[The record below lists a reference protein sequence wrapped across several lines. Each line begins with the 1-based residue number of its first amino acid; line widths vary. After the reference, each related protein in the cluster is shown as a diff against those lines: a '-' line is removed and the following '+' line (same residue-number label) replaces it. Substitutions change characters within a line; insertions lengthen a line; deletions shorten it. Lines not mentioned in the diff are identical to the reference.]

1 MSNVQVTE
9 INGMKIYNLTGG
21 KTLYELMKESNFSV
35 KKLKKNEEY
44 LNHIEILQ
52 DSTFPVSC
60 ECLRIS
66 EDGNFLMASGI
77 YPPRLKI
84 FDLSQ
89 MSLKCERG
97 FDSNIRKFEILS
109 DDYKKIAALCDDR
122 NIELHAQYGRHF
134 KIRIPKYGRD
144 IKYDKIYCDLF
155 AAGTGNEIY
164 RLNLYKGQFLQSFE
178 TIAEGIN
185 ALGYSQPLEVI
196 GMAGEGGI
204 CQLFDLRAKKN
215 IFTFDDLGEDL
226 TSISFSEDGMLL
238 GLGNSDGITKVYD
251 IRNPKPLYTIKHS
264 YHLPIKK
271 IVFDSSSK
279 NIITIDKK
287 LAKFC
292 NYKTGKSFTNIEPKT
307 DINDFEL
314 FKNSGMFCFGCESEK
329 IEIYFVP
336 QIGPAPKWA
345 SFLDN
350 ITEELEEAKT
360 YSLYEDYKFV
370 TLNELEE
377 IGGKS
382 LIGTKMLKPYMHGY
396 FIDWRLYKKLKQLTE
411 PFDYQKYLNDK
422 REQKLEKYFGERIVM
437 NKRLKPKINS
447 KLLTATVDDN
457 NNSNNKKGL
466 DVNDE
471 RFKKLFSDKDY
482 EIDFNSDKFK
492 KKNKNI
498 ILNDQE
504 EIEETKRKLK
514 EIEVDDEEEIK
525 NKKKKKK
532 EEEDE
537 ERIVNKEIM
546 KLNEKLMNKKKKKL
560 ENLHRNNFNKVNNED
575 FGERMKKI
583 NLEESDDE
591 DDFEIENK
599 IKRLENQK
607 EYKKNKIKKEKE
619 HEQLLKNKRVLA
631 SHNRLAKIKYK

>member
-44 LNHIEILQ
+44 INHIEILQ

-66 EDGNFLMASGI
+66 EDGNYLMASGI

-84 FDLSQ
+84 FDLNQ

-185 ALGYSQPLEVI
+185 ALGYNQPLEII

-204 CQLFDLRAKKN
+204 CQLFDLREKKN
-215 IFTFDDLGEDL
+215 IFTFDDLIDDL
-226 TSISFSEDGMLL
+226 TSITFSEDGMLL
-238 GLGNSDGITKVYD
+238 ALGNINGITKVYD
-251 IRNPKPLYTIKHS
+251 IRNPNPLYNIKHS

-271 IVFDSSSK
+271 IIFDENSK

-287 LAKFC
+287 LAKFS

-329 IEIYFVP
+329 IEIYFIP

-370 TLNELEE
+370 TLNELDE
-377 IGGKS
+377 IGGKN

-411 PFDYQKYLNDK
+411 PFDYQKYINDK

-447 KLLTATVDDN
+447 KLLTATIEEDN
-457 NNSNNKKGL
+457 NNKKSL
-466 DVNDE
+466 DISDE

-498 ILNDQE
+498 ILNDKE
-504 EIEETKRKLK
+504 EIEETNKKLK
-514 EIEVDDEEEIK
+514 EIEINEEDIK
-525 NKKKKKK
+525 EKKKKKK
-532 EEEDE
+532 EEDDE

-546 KLNEKLMNKKKKKL
+546 KLNEKLLKKKKKKL
-560 ENLHRNNFNKVNNED
+560 ENLHKNNNIDKINNED

-583 NLEESDDE
+583 NLEESDDNE
-591 DDFEIENK
+591 EDFEIENK
-599 IKRLENQK
+599 IKKLENQK
-607 EYKKNKIKKEKE
+607 EYKKNKYNKEKE
-619 HEQLLKNKRVLA
+619 KEQLLKNKRVLA
-631 SHNRLAKIKYK
+631 SHNKLAKIKYK

>member
-44 LNHIEILQ
+44 MNHIEILQ

-60 ECLRIS
+60 ECLRVS
-66 EDGNFLMASGI
+66 KDGNYLIASGI

-84 FDLSQ
+84 FDLTQ

-97 FDSNIRKFEILS
+97 FDSQIRKLEILS
-109 DDYKKIAALCDDR
+109 DDYKKIATLCDDR

-144 IKYDKIYCDLF
+144 LKYDPINCDLF

-164 RLNLYKGQFLQSFE
+164 RLNLHKGQFLQSFE

-185 ALGYSQPLEVI
+185 ALSYTQPLEML
-196 GMAGEGGI
+196 GAACEGGI
-204 CQLFDLRAKKN
+204 CQLFDLRTKKN
-215 IFTFDDLGEDL
+215 IFTFDDLGDDL
-226 TSISFSEDGMLL
+226 SSISFSNDGMLM
-238 GLGNSDGITKVYD
+238 GIGNADGITKVFD
-251 IRNPKPLYTIKHS
+251 IRNPKPLYNIKHS

-271 IVFDSSSK
+271 IIFDENSK
-279 NIITIDKK
+279 NIITVDKK

-307 DINDFEL
+307 EINDFEL
-314 FKNSGMFCFGCESEK
+314 FQNSGMFFFGCESEK
-329 IEIYFVP
+329 IEIFFVP

-370 TLNELEE
+370 TQNELEE

-382 LIGTKMLKPYMHGY
+382 LIGTKMLKPYMHGF

-411 PFDYQKYLNDK
+411 PFDYQKYLSDK

-437 NKRLKPKINS
+437 NRGIKPKVNS
-447 KLLTATVDDN
+447 KLLTATAEDK
-457 NNSNNKKGL
+457 NKNTI
-466 DVNDE
+466 DTTDE

-482 EIDFNSDKFK
+482 EIDFKSDKFK

-498 ILNDQE
+498 VINDQE
-504 EIEETKRKLK
+504 EIEETNKKLK
-514 EIEVDDEEEIK
+514 EIEVDEDEEK
-525 NKKKKKK
+525 NQRKKKKNK
-532 EEEDE
+532 EKEDE
-537 ERIVNKEIM
+537 KIVNQEILR
-546 KLNEKLMNKKKKKL
+546 LNEKLLRKKKKRV
-560 ENLHRNNFNKVNNED
+560 ESLHRNNFDKVNNED
-575 FGERMKKI
+575 FGERMKNKI
-583 NLEESDDE
+583 NEESDSEE
-591 DDFEIENK
+591 DYEIENK
-599 IKRLENQK
+599 IKKLENQR
-607 EYKKNKIKKEKE
+607 EYKKNKIIKENE
-619 HEQLLKNKRVLA
+619 NENLMKNKRIVG
-631 SHNRLAKIKYK
+631 SHNRLTKIKYK

>member
-35 KKLKKNEEY
+35 KKLKKNDEY

-66 EDGNFLMASGI
+66 QDGNYLMASGI

-97 FDSNIRKFEILS
+97 FDSNIRKFEILTE
-109 DDYKKIAALCDDR
+109 DYKKIAALCDDR

-178 TIAEGIN
+178 TISEGIN
-185 ALGYSQPLEVI
+185 ALGYCQPLEI
-196 GMAGEGGI
+196 LGFAGEAGV
-204 CQLFDLRAKKN
+204 CQIFDLRIKKD
-215 IFTFDDLGEDL
+215 IFTFEDLGQDL
-226 TSISFSEDGMLL
+226 TSISFSDDGMLL
-238 GLGNSDGITKVYD
+238 ALGNNDGITKVYD
-251 IRNPKPLYTIKHS
+251 IRNPKPLYNIKHS

-271 IVFDSSSK
+271 IVFDENSK

-287 LAKFC
+287 LAKFS

-329 IEIYFVP
+329 IEMYFVP

-370 TLNELEE
+370 TLNELDE
-377 IGGKS
+377 IGGKN

-411 PFDYQKYLNDK
+411 PFDYNKYLSDK

-447 KLLTATVDDN
+447 KLLNAIPEDKNKNVVD
-457 NNSNNKKGL
+457 L
-466 DVNDE
+466 NDE

-492 KKNKNI
+492 KKNKN
-498 ILNDQE
+498 LVVNDQE
-504 EIEETKRKLK
+504 EIEETNQKLK
-514 EIEVDDEEEIK
+514 EIEVEDEK
-525 NKKKKKK
+525 DNKKKKKK
-532 EEEDE
+532 EEDE

-546 KLNEKLMNKKKKKL
+546 KLNEKLLNKRKKKL
-560 ENLHRNNFNKVNNED
+560 ESFHRNNFDKVNNEE
-575 FGERMKKI
+575 FGERIKDI
-583 NLEESDDE
+583 NLEESDE
-591 DDFEIENK
+591 EDFEIENK
-599 IKRLENQK
+599 IKKLENQK
-607 EYKKNKIKKEKE
+607 EFKKNKINKEKE
-619 HEQLLKNKRVLA
+619 QEQLLKNKRILA
-631 SHNRLAKIKYK
+631 THNKLSKIKYQ

>member
-66 EDGNFLMASGI
+66 EDGNYLMASGI

-164 RLNLYKGQFLQSFE
+164 RLNLFKGQFLQSFE

-185 ALGYSQPLEVI
+185 ALGYCQPLEI
-196 GMAGEGGI
+196 LGMAGEKGI
-204 CQLFDLRAKKN
+204 CQIFDLRAKQN
-215 IFTFDDLGEDL
+215 IFTFDDLVDDL
-226 TSISFSEDGMLL
+226 TSITFSEDGMLL

-251 IRNPKPLYTIKHS
+251 IRNPNPLYTIKHS

-271 IVFDSSSK
+271 IVFDENSK
-279 NIITIDKK
+279 NIITVDKK

-292 NYKTGKSFTNIEPKT
+292 NYKTGKSFTNIEPKS

-329 IEIYFVP
+329 IELYFIP

-370 TLNELEE
+370 TLNELDE
-377 IGGKS
+377 IGGKN

-411 PFDYQKYLNDK
+411 PFDYQKYLSDK

-447 KLLTATVDDN
+447 KLLTATSEDN
-457 NNSNNKKGL
+457 TKKAI
-466 DVNDE
+466 DINDE

-498 ILNDQE
+498 VINDQK
-504 EIEETKRKLK
+504 EIEETNRKLK
-514 EIEVDDEEEIK
+514 EIEVDDEDDIK

-532 EEEDE
+532 EEDDE

-546 KLNEKLMNKKKKKL
+546 KLNEKLMKKKKKKL
-560 ENLHRNNFNKVNNED
+560 DNFHKNNYNEANNEN
-575 FGERMKKI
+575 FGERMKNI
-583 NLEESDDE
+583 DLEESDDE

-599 IKRLENQK
+599 IRKLENKK
-607 EYKKNKIKKEKE
+607 EYRKNKLNKEKE
-619 HEQLLKNKRVLA
+619 HEELLKNKRVLA
-631 SHNRLAKIKYK
+631 SHNKLAKIKYK

>member
-35 KKLKKNEEY
+35 KKLKKNDEY

-66 EDGNFLMASGI
+66 QDGNYLMASGI

-185 ALGYSQPLEVI
+185 ALGYNQPLEMV
-196 GMAGEGGI
+196 GMAGEKGI

-215 IFTFDDLGEDL
+215 IFTFEDLVDDL
-226 TSISFSEDGMLL
+226 TAISFSNDGMLL
-238 GLGNSDGITKVYD
+238 ALGNIDGVTKVYD
-251 IRNPKPLYTIKHS
+251 IRNPNPLYSIKHS

-271 IVFDSSSK
+271 IVFDESSK
-279 NIITIDKK
+279 NIITVDKK
-287 LAKFC
+287 LAKFS

-370 TLNELEE
+370 TMNELDE

-411 PFDYQKYLNDK
+411 PFDYKKYLSDK
-422 REQKLEKYFGERIVM
+422 REEKLEKYFGERIVM

-447 KLLTATVDDN
+447 KLLTATAEDN
-457 NNSNNKKGL
+457 NKTSL
-466 DVNDE
+466 DINDQ

-492 KKNKNI
+492 KKNKNLV
-498 ILNDQE
+498 LNNQE
-504 EIEETKRKLK
+504 EIEETNKKLK
-514 EIEVDDEEEIK
+514 EIEVEEDDIK
-525 NKKKKKK
+525 NKKKKK
-532 EEEDE
+532 EEDE

-546 KLNEKLMNKKKKKL
+546 KLNEKLMKKKKKRL
-560 ENLHRNNFNKVNNED
+560 DNFHRRNFDKVNNEE
-575 FGERMKKI
+575 FGERMK
-583 NLEESDDE
+583 NMDLEESDE
-591 DDFEIENK
+591 EDFEIENK
-599 IKRLENQK
+599 IRKLENQK
-607 EYKKNKIKKEKE
+607 EYKKNKANKEKE
-619 HEQLLKNKRVLA
+619 QEQLLKNKRVLA
-631 SHNRLAKIKYK
+631 SHNKLAKIKYK

>member
-21 KTLYELMKESNFSV
+21 KSLHELMKESNFSI
-35 KKLKKNEEY
+35 KKLKKNDEY
-44 LNHIEILQ
+44 VNRIEILQ
-52 DSTFPVSC
+52 DANFPVSC
-60 ECLRIS
+60 DCLRIS
-66 EDGNFLMASGI
+66 EDGDFLMASGI

-84 FDLSQ
+84 FDLTQ

-97 FDSNIRKFEILS
+97 FDSSIRKFEILS

-178 TIAEGIN
+178 TLAEGIN
-185 ALGYSQPLEVI
+185 ALGYNQPLEML
-196 GMAGEGGI
+196 GMAGEKGI
-204 CQLFDLRAKKN
+204 CQLFDLRTKKEV
-215 IFTFDDLGEDL
+215 FSFEDLIDDL
-226 TSISFSEDGMLL
+226 TSISFSNDGMLL
-238 GLGNSDGITKVYD
+238 ALGNIDGITRVYD
-251 IRNPKPLYTIKHS
+251 IRNPNPLYNIKHS

-271 IVFDSSSK
+271 IIFDEGSK

-292 NYKTGKSFTNIEPKT
+292 NYKTGKSFTNIEPKK
-307 DINDFEL
+307 DINDFVL
-314 FKNSGMFCFGCESEK
+314 FKNSGMFCFACESEN

-370 TLNELEE
+370 TLNELDE

-411 PFDYQKYLNDK
+411 PFDYKKYISDK
-422 REQKLEKYFGERIVM
+422 REEKLEKYFGDRIVM

-447 KLLTATVDDN
+447 KLLNASAEDK
-457 NNSNNKKGL
+457 NKNMI

-492 KKNKNI
+492 KRNKNI
-498 ILNDQE
+498 VLNDQD
-504 EIEETKRKLK
+504 EIEETNRELK
-514 EIEVDDEEEIK
+514 EIEVSEDDDIK
-525 NKKKKKK
+525 NKQRKKK
-532 EEEDE
+532 EEEE
-537 ERIVNKEIM
+537 ERIVNKEIL
-546 KLNEKLMNKKKKKL
+546 KLNEKLMKKKKKKL
-560 ENLHRNNFNKVNNED
+560 ENFHQNNFNKINNED

-591 DDFEIENK
+591 EQDFEIENK
-599 IKRLENQK
+599 IRKLEKQK
-607 EYKKNKIKKEKE
+607 EIKKNKNIKQKET
-619 HEQLLKNKRVLA
+619 EQLLKNKRVLA
-631 SHNRLAKIKYK
+631 SHNKLAKIKYK

>member
-44 LNHIEILQ
+44 MNHIEILQ

-66 EDGNFLMASGI
+66 KDGNYLIASGI

-84 FDLSQ
+84 FDLTQ

-97 FDSNIRKFEILS
+97 FDSKIRKLEILT

-144 IKYDKIYCDLF
+144 IKYDPIFCDLF

-185 ALGYSQPLEVI
+185 ALSYCQPLEII
-196 GMAGEGGI
+196 GSACEGGI
-204 CQLFDLRAKKN
+204 CQLFDLRIKKS

-226 TSISFSEDGMLL
+226 SSISFSNDGMIM
-238 GLGNSDGITKVYD
+238 GLGNIEGIIKVFD
-251 IRNPKPLYTIKHS
+251 IRNPKPLYNIKHS
-264 YHLPIKK
+264 YQLPIKK
-271 IVFDSSSK
+271 IIFDENSK

-292 NYKTGKSFTNIEPKT
+292 NYKTGKSFANIEPKN
-307 DINDFEL
+307 DINDFEI
-314 FKNSGMFCFGCESEK
+314 FQNSGMLFFFFLNEK
-329 IEIYFVP
+329 IEIFFVP

-370 TLNELEE
+370 TQNELDE

-411 PFDYQKYLNDK
+411 PFDYKIYLMDK
-422 REQKLEKYFGERIVM
+422 REQKLKKYFGERIVM
-437 NKRLKPKINS
+437 NKGIRPKVNS
-447 KLLTATVDDN
+447 KLLNVTAEDK
-457 NNSNNKKGL
+457 NKKII
-466 DVNDE
+466 DINDE
-471 RFKKLFSDKDY
+471 RFKKLFNDKDY

-492 KKNKNI
+492 KKNKNMI
-498 ILNDQE
+498 INDQD
-504 EIEETKRKLK
+504 EIKETNKKLK
-514 EIEVDDEEEIK
+514 EIEVDEDEE

-532 EEEDE
+532 EDEDDK
-537 ERIVNKEIM
+537 IINQEIL
-546 KLNEKLMNKKKKKL
+546 KLNEKLLKKKKKRV
-560 ENLHRNNFNKVNNED
+560 ESLHRNNFDKINNRE
-575 FGERMKKI
+575 FGERIKNEI
-583 NLEESDDE
+583 DEESNSE
-591 DDFEIENK
+591 EEYIIENK
-599 IKRLENQK
+599 IKKLENQK
-607 EYKKNKIKKEKE
+607 EYKKNKRIKDNKNEV
-619 HEQLLKNKRVLA
+619 LLKNKRIVGSYNSLT
-631 SHNRLAKIKYK
+631 KIKNK

>member
-44 LNHIEILQ
+44 MNHIEILQ

-66 EDGNFLMASGI
+66 KDGNYLIGSGI

-97 FDSNIRKFEILS
+97 FDSQIRKIEILS
-109 DDYKKIAALCDDR
+109 DNYKKIATLCDDR

-144 IKYDKIYCDLF
+144 LKYDPIYCDLF

-164 RLNLYKGQFLQSFE
+164 RLNLHKGQFLQSLE
-178 TIAEGIN
+178 TIADGIN
-185 ALGYSQPLEVI
+185 SLSYNQPLEI
-196 GMAGEGGI
+196 LGCAGEKGI
-204 CQLFDLRAKKN
+204 CQIFDLRKRSN

-226 TSISFSEDGMLL
+226 SYITFSNDGLL
-238 GLGNSDGITKVYD
+238 MGLGNNDGVTKVYD
-251 IRNPKPLYTIKHS
+251 IRNPKPLYSIKHS

-271 IVFDSSSK
+271 IIFDEHSK
-279 NIITIDKK
+279 NIITVDKK
-287 LAKFC
+287 LVKFC
-292 NYKTGKSFTNIEPKT
+292 NYKNGKAFSNIEPKT
-307 DINDFEL
+307 DINDLEIYP
-314 FKNSGMFCFGCESEK
+314 NSGMLFFGCESEK
-329 IEIYFVP
+329 IEIFFIP

-370 TLNELEE
+370 TQNELEE

-411 PFDYQKYLNDK
+411 PFDYKKYLNEK

-437 NKRLKPKINS
+437 NKGFKPKVNS
-447 KLLTATVDDN
+447 KLLTATAEDKSKRIIDT
-457 NNSNNKKGL
+457 S
-466 DVNDE
+466 DE
-471 RFKKLFSDKDY
+471 RFKKLFNDKDF

-492 KKNKNI
+492 KKNKNMVI
-498 ILNDQE
+498 NDQDE
-504 EIEETKRKLK
+504 KDEIKKKLE
-514 EIEVDDEEEIK
+514 EIEVDEDEDKQKKK
-525 NKKKKKK
+525 NKKVDD
-532 EEEDE
+532 DE
-537 ERIVNKEIM
+537 HIVNQEILRQ
-546 KLNEKLMNKKKKKL
+546 KEKLLRKKRKRIEK
-560 ENLHRNNFNKVNNED
+560 LHRNEFDKINNEE
-575 FGERMKKI
+575 FGERLKGK
-583 NLEESDDE
+583 NDESDDE
-591 DDFEIENK
+591 EEDYEIENE
-599 IKRLENQK
+599 IKRLENKK
-607 EYKKNKIKKEKE
+607 EYQKNKKEKE
-619 HEQLLKNKRVLA
+619 NQNKLLLKNR
-631 SHNRLAKIKYK
+631 RLLSSQNKFNKIKYK

>member
-1 MSNVQVTE
+1 MSNVQMTE

-44 LNHIEILQ
+44 MNHIEILQ

-66 EDGNFLMASGI
+66 EDGNYLMASGI

-109 DDYKKIAALCDDR
+109 EDYKKVAALCDDR

-144 IKYDKIYCDLF
+144 LKYDKIYCDLF

-185 ALGYSQPLEVI
+185 ALGYCQPLEML

-204 CQLFDLRAKKN
+204 CQLFDLRVKKN

-226 TSISFSEDGMLL
+226 TSINFSTDGMLL
-238 GLGNSDGITKVYD
+238 ALGNADGVIKVYD
-251 IRNPKPLYTIKHS
+251 IRNPNPLYSIKHS

-271 IVFDSSSK
+271 IVFDENSK

-370 TLNELEE
+370 TMNELDE

-382 LIGTKMLKPYMHGY
+382 LIGTKMIKPYMHGY
-396 FIDWRLYKKLKQLTE
+396 FIDWRLYKKLKKLTE
-411 PFDYQKYLNDK
+411 HFDYKKYLTDK
-422 REQKLEKYFGERIVM
+422 REQ
-437 NKRLKPKINS
+437 
-447 KLLTATVDDN
+447 
-457 NNSNNKKGL
+457 
-466 DVNDE
+466 
-471 RFKKLFSDKDY
+471 
-482 EIDFNSDKFK
+482 
-492 KKNKNI
+492 
-498 ILNDQE
+498 
-504 EIEETKRKLK
+504 
-514 EIEVDDEEEIK
+514 
-525 NKKKKKK
+525 
-532 EEEDE
+532 
-537 ERIVNKEIM
+537 
-546 KLNEKLMNKKKKKL
+546 
-560 ENLHRNNFNKVNNED
+560 
-575 FGERMKKI
+575 
-583 NLEESDDE
+583 
-591 DDFEIENK
+591 
-599 IKRLENQK
+599 
-607 EYKKNKIKKEKE
+607 
-619 HEQLLKNKRVLA
+619 
-631 SHNRLAKIKYK
+631 

>member
-1 MSNVQVTE
+1 
-9 INGMKIYNLTGG
+9 
-21 KTLYELMKESNFSV
+21 
-35 KKLKKNEEY
+35 
-44 LNHIEILQ
+44 
-52 DSTFPVSC
+52 
-60 ECLRIS
+60 
-66 EDGNFLMASGI
+66 MASGI

-185 ALGYSQPLEVI
+185 ALGYCQPLEI
-196 GMAGEGGI
+196 LGMAGEKGI
-204 CQLFDLRAKKN
+204 CQIFDLRAKQN
-215 IFTFDDLGEDL
+215 IFTFDDLVDDL
-226 TSISFSEDGMLL
+226 TSITFSEDGMLL

-251 IRNPKPLYTIKHS
+251 IRNPNPLYTIKHS

-271 IVFDSSSK
+271 IVFDENSK
-279 NIITIDKK
+279 NIITVDKK

-292 NYKTGKSFTNIEPKT
+292 NYKTGKSFTNIEPKS

-329 IEIYFVP
+329 IELYFIP

-370 TLNELEE
+370 TLNELDE
-377 IGGKS
+377 IGGKN

-411 PFDYQKYLNDK
+411 PFDYQKYLSDK

-447 KLLTATVDDN
+447 KLLTATSEDN
-457 NNSNNKKGL
+457 TKKAI
-466 DVNDE
+466 DINDE

-498 ILNDQE
+498 VINDQE
-504 EIEETKRKLK
+504 EIEETNRKLK
-514 EIEVDDEEEIK
+514 EIEVDDEDDIK

-532 EEEDE
+532 EEDDE

-546 KLNEKLMNKKKKKL
+546 KLNEKLMKKKKKKL
-560 ENLHRNNFNKVNNED
+560 DNFHKNNYNEANNEN
-575 FGERMKKI
+575 FGERMKNI
-583 NLEESDDE
+583 DLEESDDE

-599 IKRLENQK
+599 IRKLENKK
-607 EYKKNKIKKEKE
+607 EYRKNKLNKEKE
-619 HEQLLKNKRVLA
+619 HEELLKNKRVLA
-631 SHNRLAKIKYK
+631 SHNKLAKIKYK

>member
-226 TSISFSEDGMLL
+226 TSISFSEDGMLI

-583 NLEESDDE
+583 NLEESDDG